1 MAPEY
6 ASLGQLSDK
15 VDVFS
20 FGVLCLEI
28 ISGRRNIDEKYPLDK
43 VYLTRWIWDLYR
55 QDKLM
60 DLVDKTMT
68 LKDEEKMEVHR
79 AINIALL
86 CIQNEAEQ
94 RPSMEQVVA
103 MLQGQGESE
112 IVVLK
117 PRSEEKLMENI
128 KLVVEGKSSLGTIKE
143 EDELSFLSSS
153 RQSRKYL
160 RDDYSTG
167 VVLELSEIRLR

>member
-1 MAPEY
+1 
-6 ASLGQLSDK
+6 
-15 VDVFS
+15 
-20 FGVLCLEI
+20 
-28 ISGRRNIDEKYPLDK
+28 
-43 VYLTRWIWDLYR
+43 
-55 QDKLM
+55 
-60 DLVDKTMT
+60 MT

-103 MLQGQGESE
+103 MLQGQGQSE

-167 VVLELSEIRLR
+167 VVLELNEIRLR